1 MVLPTAGDY
10 TSIAAGVGLGAAD
23 SLAVETAYSLAL
35 EWSLN
40 NYGIMRQFVSKRPER
55 VAHPAQTVTM
65 KKWNYFSEAAV
76 TAAKTPLNEVQDVAA
91 RRLPA
96 TTNVVIEA
104 TEHGDVVEHTE
115 FFEGRALVPFE
126 AAKARTLADQ
136 SAKVIDELIQ
146 DQILA
151 DKSADIDDLTES
163 DSVTGVG
170 EGLIT
175 AERIREMAIQFL
187 EDNVPTYAGGFY
199 FAVSQPRVLADIR
212 REAGVGGWRNPK
224 DYMDSNLLK
233 ALPNEVGEF
242 EGFRY
247 ISNNRVRTTAAA
259 AADAQAFTLYAF
271 GSGGLAEHVVTAPQV
286 RVAPQTDAL
295 RRFHGLGWYF
305 DMGWKVYEPLAI
317 QVLSV
322 NATGGDVAPVP
333 A

>member
-40 NYGIMRQFVSKRPER
+40 NYGIMRQFVSKRPEQ

-76 TAAKTPLNEVQDVAA
+76 TAAKTPLDEVDDVAA

-104 TEHGDVVEHTE
+104 AEYGDVVEHTE

-151 DKSADIDDLTES
+151 DEAADIDDVAGAAGT
-163 DSVTGVG
+163 
-170 EGLIT
+170 GLIT
-175 AERIREMAIQFL
+175 AERIRELGIQFL
-187 EDNVPTYAGGFY
+187 EDNVPTYSGGFY

-212 REAGVGGWRNPK
+212 REAGLGGWRNPK
-224 DYMDSNLLK
+224 DYMDSHLLK

-247 ISNNRVRTTAAA
+247 VSNNRIRTTAA
-259 AADAQAFTLYAF
+259 DAGVSAQTFNLYAF
-271 GSGGLAEHVVTAPQV
+271 GQGGLAEHVVTAPQV

-317 QVLSV
+317 QVLDV
-322 NATGGDVAPVP
+322 GATGADP

>member
-1 MVLPTAGDY
+1 MVLPTGGDY

-76 TAAKTPLNEVQDVAA
+76 NAAKTPLNEVQDVNA

-96 TTNVVIEA
+96 VTNVVIEA
-104 TEHGDVVEHTE
+104 QEHGDVVEHTE

-126 AAKARTLADQ
+126 AAKARVLADQ

-146 DQILA
+146 DQILS
-151 DKSADIDDLTES
+151 DKSGDILDLTSS
-163 DSVTGVG
+163 DAVTGEG

-175 AERIREMAIQFL
+175 AENIREMGLRFL
-187 EDNVPTYAGGFY
+187 EENVPTYSGGFY
-199 FAVSQPRVLADIR
+199 LAVSQPRVLADIR
-212 REAGVGGWRNPK
+212 REAGTGGWRNPK
-224 DYMDSNLLK
+224 DYMDSHLLTM
-233 ALPNEVGEF
+233 LPNEVGEF
-242 EGFRY
+242 EGFRFV
-247 ISNNRVRTTAAA
+247 SNNRIRTTAADG
-259 AADAQAFTLYAF
+259 ADAQAFTLYAF

-286 RVAPQTDAL
+286 RVSPQTDAL

-305 DMGWKVYEPLAI
+305 DMGWKVYEPKAVKVI
-317 QVLSV
+317 TST
-322 NATGGDVAPVP
+322 AKGADGPTA
-333 A
+333 